1 MPVIHA
7 QIVTQVKQNDPERD
21 FVVNNVYHQTD
32 NVLLGTDYQ
41 NHANELR
48 DLFYGV
54 DGSGFNLYIPRGGT
68 VKVYDHDEPKPR
80 LPKAIATYTPSS
92 WGTPTLA
99 PRDVALCL
107 SYYATNPSIKTQRGR
122 IYIGPWNMSQ
132 VGERV
137 DPGDMSMLLSLGS
150 GLFNIGGANVHHVVY
165 STKLN
170 EIYPLHHYWCNDTW
184 DTMRSRDIRESTRQ
198 TATH

>member
-1 MPVIHA
+1 VPVIES
-7 QIVTQVKQNDPERD
+7 QVVTQVKQNDPERD
-21 FVVNNVYHQTD
+21 FVVNTVWHQSD
-32 NVLLGTDYQ
+32 NILLGTDYQ
-41 NHANELR
+41 NHANEIR

-54 DGSGFNLYIPRGGT
+54 DGSGFNLYIPRGGL
-68 VKVYDHDEPKPR
+68 VKVYDHDDPKPR
-80 LPKAIATYTPSS
+80 LPKATATYTPTS

-137 DPGDMSMLLSLGS
+137 PSDVLDMMMALAN
-150 GLFNIGGANVHHVVY
+150 GLFNIGGANVHHIVY
-165 STKLN
+165 SRKLN
-170 EIYPLHHYWCNDTW
+170 EIYDLHHYWCNDTW
-184 DTMRSRDIRESTRQ
+184 DTMRSRDIREVTRR